1 MQFLAMCRV
10 LLVCPMIIIAPTQ
23 VTQPWSPC
31 ACGLQVVLLSQKL
44 NRAALRCHFP
54 SFGIHIL
61 SLGFF
66 FPRFTLP
73 VSPSRFRWP
82 RYLAVSLSGSVQ
94 HRPKELPFL
103 IINENCISSLLT
115 RARDGIR
122 PVDFLHHRWLV
133 WVSLFC

>member
-10 LLVCPMIIIAPTQ
+10 LVCPMIIIASTQ
-23 VTQPWSPC
+23 VTQPWSP
-31 ACGLQVVLLSQKL
+31 CGLQVVLLSQKL

-66 FPRFTLP
+66 PPPP
-73 VSPSRFRWP
+73 VSRFPFRSCFRWP

-133 WVSLFC
+133 WVSILFC

>member
-1 MQFLAMCRV
+1 MNSLSQCVECFLS
-10 LLVCPMIIIAPTQ
+10 PMIIIAPTQ
-23 VTQPWSPC
+23 PWSWSP
-31 ACGLQVVLLSQKL
+31 CGLQVALLSQKL

-54 SFGIHIL
+54 SFGIQFCL
-61 SLGFF
+61 SDS
-66 FPRFTLP
+66 PPPPPP
-73 VSPSRFRWP
+73 VSRFP
-82 RYLAVSLSGSVQ
+82 FHHVFDGCAISQFQVQ

-133 WVSLFC
+133 WVSILFC

>member
-1 MQFLAMCRV
+1 MSSASYLSDDHN
-10 LLVCPMIIIAPTQ
+10 CPNNPNPTLELESLRS
-23 VTQPWSPC
+23 TGRSP
-31 ACGLQVVLLSQKL
+31 VSL

-54 SFGIHIL
+54 SFGIQIL
-61 SLGFF
+61 SLGFS
-66 FPRFTLP
+66 PPP
-73 VSPSRFRWP
+73 VHASRFA
-82 RYLAVSLSGSVQ
+82 AVFDGCAISQFQVQ

-133 WVSLFC
+133 WVSILAFTENVIYKIGV